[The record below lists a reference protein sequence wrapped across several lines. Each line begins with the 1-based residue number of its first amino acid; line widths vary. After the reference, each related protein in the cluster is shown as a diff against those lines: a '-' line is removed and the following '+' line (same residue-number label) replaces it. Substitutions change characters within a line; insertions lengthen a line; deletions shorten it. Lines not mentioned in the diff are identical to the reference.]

1 MDMLWG
7 VQGMVSLIHS
17 LGTQVKQN
25 IIIISNDVVALQ
37 QAKPLGRGK
46 FKFCKKLFCVWVCRS
61 GVPSFSTIDKTTKML
76 GAKAFWVVFK
86 IFFS

>member
-17 LGTQVKQN
+17 LGSQVKQN

-37 QAKPLGRGK
+37 QTKPLGRGK
-46 FKFCKKLFCVWVCRS
+46 L
-61 GVPSFSTIDKTTKML
+61 
-76 GAKAFWVVFK
+76 K
-86 IFFS
+86 IL

>member
-7 VQGMVSLIHS
+7 VQDMVSLIHS

-37 QAKPLGRGK
+37 QAKPLGTTRKGVERTGK
-46 FKFCKKLFCVWVCRS
+46 CQNTHRPKGNKQTVQ
-61 GVPSFSTIDKTTKML
+61 PP
-76 GAKAFWVVFK
+76 
-86 IFFS
+86 